1 MNKSAIEK
9 GIEKMLENLVFKDI
23 DTNYNY
29 TFEGPDKNGKY
40 TLYLDYDVDFKKMV
54 ESNKY
59 GTPYQR
65 KIFQINDRLN
75 SMEKFLGLDYKNF
88 TLWIIFNWLNTD
100 ILRDQEIAFVEELK
114 RQLIKMGHNQEE
126 IDYID
131 LWAGVEFMEEDDPH
145 YRLQVG
151 SNQSSSNFDSDNF
164 ESAIW
169 KALKN
174 FPDLRNIADFDL
186 DIWFP
191 DNY

>member
-9 GIEKMLENLVFKDI
+9 GIEKMLENLVFKDV

-29 TFEGPDKNGKY
+29 RLEGPNKNGKY
-40 TLYLDYDVDFKKMV
+40 TLFLEYDVDFKKMV

-59 GTPYQR
+59 GTPYQQ
-65 KIFQINDRLN
+65 KIFQIHHRLK

-88 TLWIIFNWLNTD
+88 SLWLTFNWLNTD
-100 ILRDQEIAFVEELK
+100 ILRDQEIAFVDELK

-169 KALKN
+169 KSLIN
-174 FPDLRNIADFDL
+174 FPDLKNIADFDL

>member
-9 GIEKMLENLVFKDI
+9 GIEKMLENLVFKDV

-29 TFEGPDKNGKY
+29 RLEGPNKNGKY
-40 TLYLDYDVDFKKMV
+40 TLFLEYDVDFKKMV

-59 GTPYQR
+59 GTPYQQ
-65 KIFQINDRLN
+65 KIFQIYHRLN

-88 TLWIIFNWLNTD
+88 SLWVTFNWFNTD
-100 ILRDQEIAFVEELK
+100 YLREQEIAFVEELK

-126 IDYID
+126 IDFVD

-169 KALKN
+169 KSLKN
-174 FPDLRNIADFDL
+174 FPDLKNVADFDL

>member
-9 GIEKMLENLVFKDI
+9 GIEKMLENLVFKDV

-29 TFEGPDKNGKY
+29 RFEGPNKNGKY
-40 TLYLDYDVDFKKMV
+40 TLFLDYDVDFKKMV
-54 ESNKY
+54 ESTKY
-59 GTPYQR
+59 GTPYQQ

-88 TLWIIFNWLNTD
+88 TLWITFNWLNTD
-100 ILRDQEIAFVEELK
+100 ILRDQEIAFVDELK

-169 KALKN
+169 KSLKN
-174 FPDLRNIADFDL
+174 FPDLRNVADFDL

>member
-9 GIEKMLENLVFKDI
+9 GIEKMLENLVFKDV

-29 TFEGPDKNGKY
+29 RFEGPNKNGKY
-40 TLYLDYDVDFKKMV
+40 TLFLDYDVDFKKMV

-88 TLWIIFNWLNTD
+88 TLWITFNWLNTD

-169 KALKN
+169 KSLKN
-174 FPDLRNIADFDL
+174 FPDLRNVADFDL

>member
-9 GIEKMLENLVFKDI
+9 GIEKMLENLVFKDV

-29 TFEGPDKNGKY
+29 RFEGPNKNGKY
-40 TLYLDYDVDFKKMV
+40 TLFLDYDVDFKKMV
-54 ESNKY
+54 ESTKY
-59 GTPYQR
+59 GTPYQQ

-88 TLWIIFNWLNTD
+88 TLWITFNWLNTD

-169 KALKN
+169 KSLKN
-174 FPDLRNIADFDL
+174 FPDLRNVADFDL

>member
-9 GIEKMLENLVFKDI
+9 GIEKMLENLVFKDV

-29 TFEGPDKNGKY
+29 RLEGPNKTGKY
-40 TLYLDYDVDFKKMV
+40 TLFLEYGVDFKKMV

-88 TLWIIFNWLNTD
+88 SLWLTFNWLNTD
-100 ILRDQEIAFVEELK
+100 ILRDQEIAFVDELK

-169 KALKN
+169 KSLKN
-174 FPDLRNIADFDL
+174 FPDLKNIADFDL